1 MDALNLDIFDSIS
14 LNEMN
19 SVSLMKRMDTKFIL
33 HRDAVQAILNKV
45 QCDYK
50 ILQVASDR
58 LMTYNSIYFD
68 TDDDHFYHMH
78 HNGHSHRIK
87 VRIRNYVESNLC
99 FLEVKQKDSQG
110 NTLKKRIKVNQLTST
125 LGEEAITFVTQTTA
139 KQITLHKSI
148 ENQFNR
154 FTLVSTAL
162 QERVTMDTNLS
173 YNGVIFN
180 KNLVIIEL
188 KQEKLNRLSPLF
200 QALKAQSINPY
211 SISKY
216 CIGMASTNADLKQ
229 NLFKPKFLKINKLT
243 T

>member
-58 LMTYNSIYFD
+58 LMTYHSVYFD

-78 HNGHSHRIK
+78 HNGYSHRIK

-154 FTLVSTAL
+154 FI
-162 QERVTMDTNLS
+162 
-173 YNGVIFN
+173 YN
-180 KNLVIIEL
+180 
-188 KQEKLNRLSPLF
+188 S
-200 QALKAQSINPY
+200 
-211 SISKY
+211 
-216 CIGMASTNADLKQ
+216 
-229 NLFKPKFLKINKLT
+229 
-243 T
+243 